1 MKEVKYMARYLV
13 GPNNNSWNFMD
24 AVEKAQNGDTIE
36 FEDGY
41 VFQWPTDK
49 AIVIKKN
56 LHFVGH
62 VVPNP
67 NGNGRLFNNTIE
79 ASFQIAGGAEVSFE
93 NLWFK
98 ITDNYLAFFVRDG
111 SKITCNQIYFETT
124 ISENK
129 KCMIYAEAKSKV
141 MLNDV
146 GMSTPEKH
154 NSTIKID
161 SSELSISNATI
172 LSRIY
177 AIGGSK
183 VSIDNV
189 YLQKYDLNTIYVRDS
204 EATLKNCTVEG
215 GGSNTINVGDSEVTL
230 KNCTVKGGDLE
241 KEYPM
246 IWLKKV
252 IWQSENS
259 VLEMPG
265 YIAVY
270 LLRNVRF
277 GTVSDR
283 ISTLESLESTVLAHD
298 MTITESLRIYRESFA
313 SLKGVTNFLTESQK
327 KIPFGAFTNS
337 VVLADHMIFHKIFR
351 PNLRIKGSSFVKTN
365 ALSYTKGDA
374 RDLVVELEDG
384 SDYSVGKE
392 SAQGGSTAHSGT
404 GEVGVEK
411 RDALEEL
418 NNLVGLE
425 KVKHEIKKIINM
437 VEFNKKRIAS
447 GKAPEKQTLHA
458 AFMGNPGTGKTTVA
472 RLLGEALYEAG
483 VLSGEEFRFI
493 EVTES
498 DLISSSVGGTA
509 EQTQHLLEK
518 ARGGIL
524 FIDEAYSLDKK
535 GSSVNHGIEAINTI
549 LKFMED
555 NRDDIMI
562 IFAGYTK
569 EMEEFF
575 KTNPGL
581 RSRVPNNFIFEDY
594 TGDEIV
600 QLGEMIL
607 NKGDYKLEDR
617 DYYARHVKR
626 AYDGSLDKSNG
637 RWIRNL
643 DEQLTKTLADRVV
656 AQGSDDIDTILN
668 IDIDAVLNQ
677 GKYQEGADKEEDGMA
692 ALNRLIGIP
701 KVKEQVEQFVA
712 MAEFNQKRAEQG
724 GVVADTTLHSL
735 FLGNP
740 GTGKTTVARILGN
753 ILFQKGVIKQKKFI
767 EASRSDLVGGYQGH
781 TALKT
786 REVLESAL
794 GGVLFID
801 EAYALYKDSNDSF
814 GKEALDEIL
823 KFMEDHRRD
832 IVIVFAGYTKE
843 MYEFL
848 QVNSGLQSRIPTTFD
863 FEDYTPDEIV
873 EIGLL
878 GLHKQGYQ
886 VNEALYA
893 DVVKSN
899 YARSNDNSNGR
910 WVRNFNEKLLR
921 QVSTRVARDGSSDY
935 NSILDQDLEVLRE
948 N

>member
-1 MKEVKYMARYLV
+1 MARYLV
-13 GPNNNSWNFMD
+13 GPYNNSWNFMD

-41 VFQWPTDK
+41 AFQWPTDRV
-49 AIVIKKN
+49 IVIKKN

-98 ITDNYLAFFVRDG
+98 ITDNYATFSVLAG
-111 SKITCNQIYFETT
+111 SKISCNQIYFETT

-141 MLNDV
+141 ILNDV

-154 NSTIKID
+154 NSMIKID
-161 SSELSISNATI
+161 SSELSISDATI

-177 AIGGSK
+177 AVGGSK
-183 VSIDNV
+183 ISLDNV
-189 YLQKYDLNTIYVRDS
+189 YLQKYDHN
-204 EATLKNCTVEG
+204 A
-215 GGSNTINVGDSEVTL
+215 INVRNSEVTL
-230 KNCTVKGGDLE
+230 KNCTVKGGNLE
-241 KEYPM
+241 KGYPI
-246 IWLKKV
+246 IWLKNV

-265 YIAVY
+265 FTAVN
-270 LLRNVRF
+270 LTKNVRF

-283 ISTLESLESTVLAHD
+283 ISALSSFESTVLAHD
-298 MTITESLRIYRESFA
+298 MTITEFLGIDKESFA

-337 VVLADHMIFHKIFR
+337 VVLADQMIFHKLFA

-365 ALSYTKGDA
+365 ALSYAQGDA
-374 RDLVVELEDG
+374 RDLKVELEDG
-384 SDYSVGKE
+384 SDYIVGKE
-392 SAQGGSTAHSGT
+392 SAQGGSTANSAT

-425 KVKHEIKKIINM
+425 KVKHEIKKMINM

-447 GKAPEKQTLHA
+447 GKTPEKQTLHA

-483 VLSGEEFRFI
+483 VLSGEEFRFV
-493 EVTES
+493 EATES

-535 GSSVNHGIEAINTI
+535 GSSVNFGIEAVNTI

-607 NKGDYKLEDR
+607 KKGDYKLEDR

-656 AQGSDDIDTILN
+656 AQGSDDIETILN

-767 EASRSDLVGGYQGH
+767 EVSRSNLVGGYQGH

-786 REVLESAL
+786 REVLDSAL

-832 IVIVFAGYTKE
+832 IVIIFAGYTKE

-886 VNEALYA
+886 VNKALYA
-893 DVVKSN
+893 DVVKLS
-899 YARSNDNSNGR
+899 YTRSNDNSNGR

>member
-1 MKEVKYMARYLV
+1 MARYLV
-13 GPNNNSWNFMD
+13 GSNNNSWNFMD

-41 VFQWPTDK
+41 AFQWPTDRV
-49 AIVIKKN
+49 IVIKKN

-62 VVPNP
+62 VVPKP
-67 NGNGRLFNNTIE
+67 NGNGDLFKNTIE
-79 ASFQIAGGAEVSFE
+79 ASFRITGGAEVSFE

-98 ITDNYLAFFVRDG
+98 ITDNYAAFSVRDG

-129 KCMIYAEAKSKV
+129 KYMIYAEAKSKV
-141 MLNDV
+141 MLSDV
-146 GMSTPEKH
+146 GMIVPDKH
-154 NSTIKID
+154 DSAIKVQA
-161 SSELSISNATI
+161 SELSIRNSRI
-172 LSRIY
+172 LS
-177 AIGGSK
+177 AIRGDEGSK
-183 VSIDNV
+183 ISLEYV
-189 YLQKYDLNTIYVRDS
+189 YLQKYDFNTLNVR
-204 EATLKNCTVEG
+204 
-215 GGSNTINVGDSEVTL
+215 DSEVTL
-230 KNCTVKGGDLE
+230 KDCTVEGGNL
-241 KEYPM
+241 EYPM
-246 IWLKKV
+246 IWLKNV

-265 YIAVY
+265 FIAVS
-270 LLRNVRF
+270 LTKNVRF

-283 ISTLESLESTVLAHD
+283 ISILKSFESTVLAHD
-298 MTITESLRIYRESFA
+298 MTITESLGIDKESFA
-313 SLKGVTNFLTESQK
+313 SLKGVTNFLTENQQ

-337 VVLADHMIFHKIFR
+337 VVLADQMIFHKLSA

-365 ALSYTKGDA
+365 ALSYAQGDA
-374 RDLVVELEDG
+374 RDLKVELEDG
-384 SDYSVGKE
+384 SDYIVGKE
-392 SAQGGSTAHSGT
+392 SAQGGSTANSAT
-404 GEVGVEK
+404 GEVGVKK

-425 KVKHEIKKIINM
+425 KVKHEIKKMINM

-483 VLSGEEFRFI
+483 VLSGEEFRFV
-493 EVTES
+493 EATES

-535 GSSVNHGIEAINTI
+535 GSSVNFGIEAVNTI

-607 NKGDYKLEDR
+607 KKGDYKLEDR

-656 AQGSDDIDTILN
+656 AQGTDDIETILN

-677 GKYQEGADKEEDGMA
+677 GKYQEGVDKEENGMA

-893 DVVKSN
+893 DVVKSS
-899 YARSNDNSNGR
+899 YTRSNDNSNGR

-921 QVSTRVARDGSSDY
+921 QVSIRVARDGSSDY
-935 NSILDQDLEVLRE
+935 NSILDQDLEVLSG

>member
-1 MKEVKYMARYLV
+1 
-13 GPNNNSWNFMD
+13 MD

-41 VFQWPTDK
+41 AFQWPTDK
-49 AIVIKKN
+49 SIVIKKN

-67 NGNGRLFNNTIE
+67 NGNGRVFNNTIE
-79 ASFQIAGGAEVSFE
+79 ASFKIVGGAEVSFE
-93 NLWFK
+93 NLWFR
-98 ITDNYLAFFVRDG
+98 ITDNYATFSVLAG
-111 SKITCNQIYFETT
+111 SKISCNQIYFETT

-129 KCMIYAEAKSKV
+129 HCMIYAEAKSKV

-154 NSTIKID
+154 NSIIKID
-161 SSELSISNATI
+161 SSELSISDATI

-177 AIGGSK
+177 AVGGSK
-183 VSIDNV
+183 ISLDKV
-189 YLQKYDLNTIYVRDS
+189 YLQKYDHN
-204 EATLKNCTVEG
+204 A
-215 GGSNTINVGDSEVTL
+215 INVRDSEVTL
-230 KNCTVKGGDLE
+230 KNCRVEGGNLE

-246 IWLKKV
+246 IWLKNV

-265 YIAVY
+265 FTAVN
-270 LLRNVRF
+270 LTKNVRF

-283 ISTLESLESTVLAHD
+283 ISTLRSFESTVLAHD
-298 MTITESLRIYRESFA
+298 MTITEFLGIDKESFA

-337 VVLADHMIFHKIFR
+337 VVLADQMIFHR
-351 PNLRIKGSSFVKTN
+351 VSSPNLRINGSSFVKTN
-365 ALSYTKGDA
+365 ALSYAQGDA
-374 RDLVVELEDG
+374 RDLKVELEDG

-392 SAQGGSTAHSGT
+392 SAQGGSIANSGT
-404 GEVGVEK
+404 GEVGVKK

-425 KVKHEIKKIINM
+425 KVKHEIKKMINM

-447 GKAPEKQTLHA
+447 GKTPEKQTLHA

-483 VLSGEEFRFI
+483 VLSGDEFRFV
-493 EVTES
+493 EATES

-535 GSSVNHGIEAINTI
+535 GSSVNFGIEAINTI

-607 NKGDYKLEDR
+607 SKGDYKLEDR
-617 DYYARHVKR
+617 EYYARHVKR

-656 AQGSDDIDTILN
+656 AQGSDDIETILN

-692 ALNRLIGIP
+692 ALNRMIGIP

>member
-1 MKEVKYMARYLV
+1 MARYLV

-41 VFQWPTDK
+41 AFQWPTDK
-49 AIVIKKN
+49 SIVIKKN

-67 NGNGRLFNNTIE
+67 NGNGRVFNNTIE
-79 ASFQIAGGAEVSFE
+79 ASFKIVGGAEVSFE
-93 NLWFK
+93 NLWFR
-98 ITDNYLAFFVRDG
+98 ITDNYATFSVLAG
-111 SKITCNQIYFETT
+111 SKISCNQIYFETT

-129 KCMIYAEAKSKV
+129 KYMIYAEAKSKV

-154 NSTIKID
+154 NSIIKID
-161 SSELSISNATI
+161 SSELSISDATI

-177 AIGGSK
+177 AVGGSK
-183 VSIDNV
+183 ISLDKV
-189 YLQKYDLNTIYVRDS
+189 YLQKYDHN
-204 EATLKNCTVEG
+204 A
-215 GGSNTINVGDSEVTL
+215 INIRDSEVTL
-230 KNCTVKGGDLE
+230 KNCTVKGGNLE

-246 IWLKKV
+246 IWLKNV

-265 YIAVY
+265 FTAVN
-270 LLRNVRF
+270 LTKNVRF

-283 ISTLESLESTVLAHD
+283 ISTLRSFESTVLAHD
-298 MTITESLRIYRESFA
+298 MTITEFLGIDKESFA

-337 VVLADHMIFHKIFR
+337 VVLADQMIFHR
-351 PNLRIKGSSFVKTN
+351 VSSPNLRINGSSFVKTN
-365 ALSYTKGDA
+365 ALSYAQGDA
-374 RDLVVELEDG
+374 RDLKVELEDG

-392 SAQGGSTAHSGT
+392 SAQGGSIANSGT
-404 GEVGVEK
+404 GEVGVKK

-425 KVKHEIKKIINM
+425 KVKHEIKKMINM

-447 GKAPEKQTLHA
+447 GKTPEKQTLHA

-483 VLSGEEFRFI
+483 VLSGDEFRFV
-493 EVTES
+493 EATES

-535 GSSVNHGIEAINTI
+535 GSSVNFGIEAINTI

-607 NKGDYKLEDR
+607 SKGDYKLEDR
-617 DYYARHVKR
+617 EYYARHVKR

-656 AQGSDDIDTILN
+656 AQGSDDIETILN

-692 ALNRLIGIP
+692 ALNRMIGIP

-899 YARSNDNSNGR
+899 YASSNDNSNGR

>member
-1 MKEVKYMARYLV
+1 
-13 GPNNNSWNFMD
+13 
-24 AVEKAQNGDTIE
+24 
-36 FEDGY
+36 
-41 VFQWPTDK
+41 
-49 AIVIKKN
+49 
-56 LHFVGH
+56 
-62 VVPNP
+62 
-67 NGNGRLFNNTIE
+67 
-79 ASFQIAGGAEVSFE
+79 
-93 NLWFK
+93 
-98 ITDNYLAFFVRDG
+98 
-111 SKITCNQIYFETT
+111 
-124 ISENK
+124 
-129 KCMIYAEAKSKV
+129 MIYAEANSTV
-141 MLNDV
+141 ILNDV
-146 GMSTPEKH
+146 GMTAPEKH
-154 NSTIKID
+154 NSAIKID
-161 SSELSISNATI
+161 SSELSISNATV
-172 LSRIY
+172 LSYIS
-177 AIGGSK
+177 AVCGSK
-183 VSIDNV
+183 VSLDKV
-189 YLQKYDLNTIYVRDS
+189 YLQKYEYNTINVRNS
-204 EATLKNCTVEG
+204 EVNLKNCTVEG
-215 GGSNTINVGDSEVTL
+215 GN
-230 KNCTVKGGDLE
+230 LE
-241 KEYPM
+241 KDYPM
-246 IWLKKV
+246 VWLRNV

-259 VLEMPG
+259 ILKMPG
-265 YIAVY
+265 GIAVS
-270 LLRNVRF
+270 LDKNVRF
-277 GTVSDR
+277 CSENDT
-283 ISTLESLESTVLAHD
+283 ITTLQAYESTVRTSQA
-298 MTITESLRIYRESFA
+298 TITEFLGIDKESFA

-337 VVLADHMIFHKIFR
+337 VVLADQMIFHKLFA

-365 ALSYTKGDA
+365 ALSYAQGDA
-374 RDLVVELEDG
+374 RDLKVELEDG

-392 SAQGGSTAHSGT
+392 SAQGGSTANSDT
-404 GEVGVEK
+404 GEVGVKK
-411 RDALEEL
+411 RDALEKL

-425 KVKHEIKKIINM
+425 KVKHEIKKMINM

-472 RLLGEALYEAG
+472 RLFGEALYEAG
-483 VLSGEEFRFI
+483 VLSGEEFRFV
-493 EVTES
+493 EATES

-509 EQTQHLLEK
+509 ERTQHLLEK

-535 GSSVNHGIEAINTI
+535 GSSVNFGIEAVNTI

-607 NKGDYKLEDR
+607 KKGDYKLEDR

-656 AQGSDDIDTILN
+656 AQGSDDIETILN

-701 KVKEQVEQFVA
+701 KVKEQVEQFVV

-724 GVVADTTLHSL
+724 GIVEDTTLHSL

-786 REVLESAL
+786 RELLESAL

-832 IVIVFAGYTKE
+832 IVIVFAAYTKE

-886 VNEALYA
+886 VNEALYV
-893 DVVKSN
+893 DVVKAN

>member
-1 MKEVKYMARYLV
+1 MARYLV
-13 GPNNNSWNFMD
+13 GPYNNSWNFMD

-41 VFQWPTDK
+41 AFQWPTDRV
-49 AIVIKKN
+49 IVIKKN

-98 ITDNYLAFFVRDG
+98 ITDNYATFSVLAG
-111 SKITCNQIYFETT
+111 SKISCNQIYFETT

-141 MLNDV
+141 ILNDV

-154 NSTIKID
+154 NSMIKID
-161 SSELSISNATI
+161 SSELSISDATI

-177 AIGGSK
+177 AVGGSK
-183 VSIDNV
+183 ISLDNV
-189 YLQKYDLNTIYVRDS
+189 YLQKYDHN
-204 EATLKNCTVEG
+204 A
-215 GGSNTINVGDSEVTL
+215 INVRNSEVTL
-230 KNCTVKGGDLE
+230 KNCTVKGGNLE
-241 KEYPM
+241 KGYPI
-246 IWLKKV
+246 IWLKNV

-265 YIAVY
+265 FTAVN
-270 LLRNVRF
+270 LTKNVRF

-283 ISTLESLESTVLAHD
+283 ISALSSFESTVLAHD
-298 MTITESLRIYRESFA
+298 MTITEFLGIDKESFA

-337 VVLADHMIFHKIFR
+337 VVLADQMIFHKLFA

-365 ALSYTKGDA
+365 ALSYAQGDA
-374 RDLVVELEDG
+374 RDLKIELEDG
-384 SDYSVGKE
+384 SDYIVGKE
-392 SAQGGSTAHSGT
+392 SAQGGSTANSAT

-425 KVKHEIKKIINM
+425 KVKHEIKKMINM

-447 GKAPEKQTLHA
+447 GKTPEKQTLHA

-483 VLSGEEFRFI
+483 VLSGEEFRFV
-493 EVTES
+493 EATES

-535 GSSVNHGIEAINTI
+535 GSSVNFGIEAVNTI

-607 NKGDYKLEDR
+607 KKGDYKLEDR

-656 AQGSDDIDTILN
+656 AQGSDDIETILN

-767 EASRSDLVGGYQGH
+767 EVSRSNLVGGYQGH

-832 IVIVFAGYTKE
+832 IVIIFAGYTKE

-886 VNEALYA
+886 VNKALYA
-893 DVVKSN
+893 DVVKLS
-899 YARSNDNSNGR
+899 YTRSNDNSNGR

>member
-1 MKEVKYMARYLV
+1 
-13 GPNNNSWNFMD
+13 MD

-41 VFQWPTDK
+41 AFQWPTDRV
-49 AIVIKKN
+49 IVIKKN

-98 ITDNYLAFFVRDG
+98 ITDNYATFSVLAG
-111 SKITCNQIYFETT
+111 SKISCNQIYFETT

-141 MLNDV
+141 ILNDV

-154 NSTIKID
+154 NSMIKID
-161 SSELSISNATI
+161 SSELSISDATI

-177 AIGGSK
+177 AVGGSK
-183 VSIDNV
+183 ISLDNV
-189 YLQKYDLNTIYVRDS
+189 YLQKYDHN
-204 EATLKNCTVEG
+204 A
-215 GGSNTINVGDSEVTL
+215 INVRNSEVTL
-230 KNCTVKGGDLE
+230 KNCTVKGGNLE
-241 KEYPM
+241 KGYPI
-246 IWLKKV
+246 IWLKNV

-265 YIAVY
+265 FTAVN
-270 LLRNVRF
+270 LTKNVRF

-283 ISTLESLESTVLAHD
+283 ISALSSFESTVLAHD
-298 MTITESLRIYRESFA
+298 MTITEFLGIDKESFA
-313 SLKGVTNFLTESQK
+313 SLKGVTNFLTERQK
-327 KIPFGAFTNS
+327 KIPFGAFPNS
-337 VVLADHMIFHKIFR
+337 VVLADQMIFHKLFA

-365 ALSYTKGDA
+365 ALSYAQGDA
-374 RDLVVELEDG
+374 RDLKIELEDG
-384 SDYSVGKE
+384 SDYIVGKE
-392 SAQGGSTAHSGT
+392 SAQGGSTANSAT

-425 KVKHEIKKIINM
+425 KVKHEIKKMINM

-447 GKAPEKQTLHA
+447 GKTPEKQTLHA

-483 VLSGEEFRFI
+483 VLSGEEFRFV
-493 EVTES
+493 EATES

-535 GSSVNHGIEAINTI
+535 GSSVNFGIEAVNTI

-607 NKGDYKLEDR
+607 KKGDYKLEDR

-656 AQGSDDIDTILN
+656 AQGSDDIETILN

-767 EASRSDLVGGYQGH
+767 EVSRSNLVGGYQGH

-832 IVIVFAGYTKE
+832 IVIIFAGYTKE

-886 VNEALYA
+886 VNKALYA
-893 DVVKSN
+893 DVVKLS
-899 YARSNDNSNGR
+899 YTRSNDNSNGR

>member
-1 MKEVKYMARYLV
+1 
-13 GPNNNSWNFMD
+13 MD

-41 VFQWPTDK
+41 AFQWPTDK
-49 AIVIKKN
+49 SIVIKKN

-67 NGNGRLFNNTIE
+67 NGNGRVFNNTIE
-79 ASFQIAGGAEVSFE
+79 ASFKIVGGAEVSFE
-93 NLWFK
+93 NLWFR
-98 ITDNYLAFFVRDG
+98 ITDNYATFSVLAG
-111 SKITCNQIYFETT
+111 SKISCNQIYFETT

-154 NSTIKID
+154 NSIIKID
-161 SSELSISNATI
+161 SSELSISDATI

-177 AIGGSK
+177 AVGGSK
-183 VSIDNV
+183 ISLDKV
-189 YLQKYDLNTIYVRDS
+189 YLQKYDHN
-204 EATLKNCTVEG
+204 A
-215 GGSNTINVGDSEVTL
+215 INVRDSEVTL
-230 KNCTVKGGDLE
+230 KNCTVKGGNLE

-246 IWLKKV
+246 IWLKNV

-265 YIAVY
+265 FTAVN
-270 LLRNVRF
+270 LTKNVRF

-283 ISTLESLESTVLAHD
+283 ISTLRSFESTVLAHD
-298 MTITESLRIYRESFA
+298 MTITEFLGIDKESFA

-337 VVLADHMIFHKIFR
+337 VVLADQMIFHR
-351 PNLRIKGSSFVKTN
+351 VSSPNLRINGSSFVKTN
-365 ALSYTKGDA
+365 ALSYAQGDA
-374 RDLVVELEDG
+374 RDLKVELEDG

-392 SAQGGSTAHSGT
+392 SAQGGSIANSGT
-404 GEVGVEK
+404 GEVGVKK

-425 KVKHEIKKIINM
+425 KVKHEIKKMINM

-447 GKAPEKQTLHA
+447 GKTPEKQTLHA

-483 VLSGEEFRFI
+483 VLSGDEFRFV
-493 EVTES
+493 EATES

-535 GSSVNHGIEAINTI
+535 GSSVNFGIEAINTI

-607 NKGDYKLEDR
+607 SKGDYKLEDR
-617 DYYARHVKR
+617 EYYARHVKR

-656 AQGSDDIDTILN
+656 AQGSDDIETILN

-692 ALNRLIGIP
+692 ALNRMIGIP

>member
-1 MKEVKYMARYLV
+1 
-13 GPNNNSWNFMD
+13 MD

-41 VFQWPTDK
+41 AFQWPTDRV
-49 AIVIKKN
+49 IVIKKN

-98 ITDNYLAFFVRDG
+98 ITDNYATFSVLAG
-111 SKITCNQIYFETT
+111 SKISCNQIYFETT

-141 MLNDV
+141 ILNDV

-154 NSTIKID
+154 NSMIKID
-161 SSELSISNATI
+161 SSELSISDATI

-177 AIGGSK
+177 AVGGSK
-183 VSIDNV
+183 ISLDNV
-189 YLQKYDLNTIYVRDS
+189 YLQKYDHN
-204 EATLKNCTVEG
+204 A
-215 GGSNTINVGDSEVTL
+215 INVRNSEVTL
-230 KNCTVKGGDLE
+230 KNCTVKGGNLE
-241 KEYPM
+241 KGYPI
-246 IWLKKV
+246 IWLKNV

-265 YIAVY
+265 FTAVN
-270 LLRNVRF
+270 LTKNVRF

-283 ISTLESLESTVLAHD
+283 ISALSSFESTVLAHD
-298 MTITESLRIYRESFA
+298 MTITEFLGIDKESFA

-337 VVLADHMIFHKIFR
+337 VVLADQMIFHKLFA

-365 ALSYTKGDA
+365 ALSYAQGDA
-374 RDLVVELEDG
+374 RDLKIELEDG
-384 SDYSVGKE
+384 SDYIVGKE
-392 SAQGGSTAHSGT
+392 SAQGGSTANSAT

-425 KVKHEIKKIINM
+425 KVKHEIKKMINM

-447 GKAPEKQTLHA
+447 GKTPEKQTLHA

-483 VLSGEEFRFI
+483 VLSGEEFRFV
-493 EVTES
+493 EATES

-535 GSSVNHGIEAINTI
+535 GSSVNFGIEAVNTI

-607 NKGDYKLEDR
+607 KKGDYKLEDR

-656 AQGSDDIDTILN
+656 AQGSDDIETILN

-767 EASRSDLVGGYQGH
+767 EVSRSNLVGGYQGH

-832 IVIVFAGYTKE
+832 IVIIFAGYTKE

-886 VNEALYA
+886 VNKALYA
-893 DVVKSN
+893 DVVKLS
-899 YARSNDNSNGR
+899 YTRSNDNSNGR

>member
-1 MKEVKYMARYLV
+1 
-13 GPNNNSWNFMD
+13 MD

-41 VFQWPTDK
+41 AFQWPTDK
-49 AIVIKKN
+49 SIVIKKN

-67 NGNGRLFNNTIE
+67 NGNGRVFNNTIE
-79 ASFQIAGGAEVSFE
+79 ASFKIVGGAEVSFE
-93 NLWFK
+93 NLWFR
-98 ITDNYLAFFVRDG
+98 ITDNYATFSVLAG
-111 SKITCNQIYFETT
+111 SKISCNQIYFETT

-129 KCMIYAEAKSKV
+129 KYMIYAEAKSKV

-154 NSTIKID
+154 NSIIKID
-161 SSELSISNATI
+161 SSELSISDATI

-177 AIGGSK
+177 AVGGSK
-183 VSIDNV
+183 ISLDKV
-189 YLQKYDLNTIYVRDS
+189 YLQKYDHN
-204 EATLKNCTVEG
+204 A
-215 GGSNTINVGDSEVTL
+215 INIRDSEVTL
-230 KNCTVKGGDLE
+230 KNCTVKGGNLE

-246 IWLKKV
+246 IWLKNV

-265 YIAVY
+265 FTAVN
-270 LLRNVRF
+270 LTKNVRF

-283 ISTLESLESTVLAHD
+283 ISTLRSFESTVLAHD
-298 MTITESLRIYRESFA
+298 MTITEFLGIDKESFA

-337 VVLADHMIFHKIFR
+337 VVLADQMIFHR
-351 PNLRIKGSSFVKTN
+351 VSSPNLRINGSSFVKTN
-365 ALSYTKGDA
+365 ALSYAQGDA
-374 RDLVVELEDG
+374 RDLKVELEDG

-392 SAQGGSTAHSGT
+392 SAQGGSIANSGT
-404 GEVGVEK
+404 GEVGVKK

-425 KVKHEIKKIINM
+425 KVKHEIKKMINM

-447 GKAPEKQTLHA
+447 GKTPEKQTLHA

-483 VLSGEEFRFI
+483 VLSGDEFRFV
-493 EVTES
+493 EATES

-535 GSSVNHGIEAINTI
+535 GSSVNFGIEAINTI

-607 NKGDYKLEDR
+607 SKGDYKLEDR
-617 DYYARHVKR
+617 EYYARHVKR

-656 AQGSDDIDTILN
+656 AQGSDDIETILN

-692 ALNRLIGIP
+692 ALNRMIGIP

>member
-1 MKEVKYMARYLV
+1 MARYLV

-41 VFQWPTDK
+41 AFQWPTDK
-49 AIVIKKN
+49 SIVIKKN

-67 NGNGRLFNNTIE
+67 NGNGRVFNNTIE
-79 ASFQIAGGAEVSFE
+79 ASFKIVGGAEVSFE
-93 NLWFK
+93 NLWFR
-98 ITDNYLAFFVRDG
+98 ITDNYATFSVLAG
-111 SKITCNQIYFETT
+111 SKISCNQIYFETT

-154 NSTIKID
+154 NSIIKID
-161 SSELSISNATI
+161 SSELSISDATI

-177 AIGGSK
+177 AVGGSK
-183 VSIDNV
+183 ISLDKV
-189 YLQKYDLNTIYVRDS
+189 YLQKYDHN
-204 EATLKNCTVEG
+204 A
-215 GGSNTINVGDSEVTL
+215 INVRDSEVTL
-230 KNCTVKGGDLE
+230 KNCTVKGGNLE

-246 IWLKKV
+246 IWLKNV

-265 YIAVY
+265 FTAVN
-270 LLRNVRF
+270 LTKNVRF

-283 ISTLESLESTVLAHD
+283 ISTLRSFESTVLAHD
-298 MTITESLRIYRESFA
+298 MTITEFLGIDKESFA

-337 VVLADHMIFHKIFR
+337 VVLADQMIFHR
-351 PNLRIKGSSFVKTN
+351 VSSPNLRINGSSFVKTN
-365 ALSYTKGDA
+365 ALSYAQGDA
-374 RDLVVELEDG
+374 RDLKVELEDG

-392 SAQGGSTAHSGT
+392 SAQGGSIANSGT
-404 GEVGVEK
+404 GEVGVKK

-425 KVKHEIKKIINM
+425 KVKHEIKKMINM

-447 GKAPEKQTLHA
+447 GKTPEKQTLHA

-483 VLSGEEFRFI
+483 VLSGDEFRFV
-493 EVTES
+493 EATES

-535 GSSVNHGIEAINTI
+535 GSSVNFGIEAINTI

-607 NKGDYKLEDR
+607 SKGDYKLEDR
-617 DYYARHVKR
+617 EYYARHVKR

-656 AQGSDDIDTILN
+656 AQGSDDIETILN

-692 ALNRLIGIP
+692 ALNRMIGIP

>member
-1 MKEVKYMARYLV
+1 MARYLV
-13 GPNNNSWNFMD
+13 GPYNNSWNFMD

-41 VFQWPTDK
+41 AFQWPTDRV
-49 AIVIKKN
+49 IVIKKN

-98 ITDNYLAFFVRDG
+98 ITDNYATFSVLAG
-111 SKITCNQIYFETT
+111 SKISCNQIYFETT

-141 MLNDV
+141 ILNDV

-154 NSTIKID
+154 NSMIKID
-161 SSELSISNATI
+161 SSELSISDATI

-177 AIGGSK
+177 AVGGSK
-183 VSIDNV
+183 ISLDNV
-189 YLQKYDLNTIYVRDS
+189 YLQKYDHN
-204 EATLKNCTVEG
+204 A
-215 GGSNTINVGDSEVTL
+215 INVRNSEVTL
-230 KNCTVKGGDLE
+230 KNCTVKGGNLE
-241 KEYPM
+241 KGYPI
-246 IWLKKV
+246 IWLKNV

-265 YIAVY
+265 FTAVN
-270 LLRNVRF
+270 LTKNVRF

-283 ISTLESLESTVLAHD
+283 ISALSSFESTVLAHD
-298 MTITESLRIYRESFA
+298 MTITEFLGIDKESFA

-337 VVLADHMIFHKIFR
+337 VVLADQMIFHKLFA

-365 ALSYTKGDA
+365 ALSYAQGDA
-374 RDLVVELEDG
+374 RDLKVELEDG
-384 SDYSVGKE
+384 SDYIVGKE
-392 SAQGGSTAHSGT
+392 SAQGGSTANSAT

-425 KVKHEIKKIINM
+425 KVKHEIKKMINM

-447 GKAPEKQTLHA
+447 GKTPEKQTLHA

-483 VLSGEEFRFI
+483 VLSGEEFRFV
-493 EVTES
+493 EATES

-535 GSSVNHGIEAINTI
+535 GSSVNFGIEAVNTI

-607 NKGDYKLEDR
+607 KKGDYKLEDR

-656 AQGSDDIDTILN
+656 AQGSDDIETILN

-767 EASRSDLVGGYQGH
+767 EVSRSNLVGGYQGH

-832 IVIVFAGYTKE
+832 IVIIFAGYTKE

-886 VNEALYA
+886 VNKALYA
-893 DVVKSN
+893 DVVKLS
-899 YARSNDNSNGR
+899 YTRSNDNSNGR

>member
-1 MKEVKYMARYLV
+1 
-13 GPNNNSWNFMD
+13 MD

-41 VFQWPTDK
+41 AFQWPTDRV
-49 AIVIKKN
+49 IVIKKS

-67 NGNGRLFNNTIE
+67 NSNGRIFNNTIE
-79 ASFQIAGGAEVSFE
+79 ASFKIAGGAEVSFE
-93 NLWFK
+93 SLWFK
-98 ITDNYLAFFVRDG
+98 VTGNYSVFSVLAG
-111 SKITCNQIYFETT
+111 SKISCSQIYFETT

-129 KCMIYAEAKSKV
+129 KFMIFAEANSTV
-141 MLNDV
+141 ILNDV
-146 GMSTPEKH
+146 GMTTPEKH
-154 NSTIKID
+154 NSGIKIV
-161 SSELSISNATI
+161 SSELSISDATI
-172 LSRIY
+172 LSGIR
-177 AIGGSK
+177 AEGGSK
-183 VSIDNV
+183 ISLDKV
-189 YLQKYDLNTIYVRDS
+189 YLQKYD
-204 EATLKNCTVEG
+204 
-215 GGSNTINVGDSEVTL
+215 SNTINVRDSEVTL
-230 KNCTVKGGDLE
+230 KNCTVKGGNQE
-241 KEYPM
+241 KGYPM
-246 IWLKKV
+246 IWLKNV

-265 YIAVY
+265 YTPTAVY
-270 LLRNVRF
+270 LTKNVRF

-283 ISTLESLESTVLAHD
+283 ISTLQSVESTVLAHD
-298 MTITESLRIYRESFA
+298 MTITEFLLIDKESFA
-313 SLKGVTNFLTESQK
+313 SLKGVTSFLTESQK
-327 KIPFGAFTNS
+327 KIPFCAFTNS
-337 VVLADHMIFHKIFR
+337 VVLADQMIFYKLIN

-365 ALSYTKGDA
+365 ALSYVQGDA
-374 RDLVVELEDG
+374 RDLIVELEDG

-392 SAQGGSTAHSGT
+392 SAQGGSTSNSDT
-404 GEVGVEK
+404 GEVGVKK

-425 KVKHEIKKIINM
+425 KVKHEIKKMINM

-447 GKAPEKQTLHA
+447 GKVPEKQTLHA

-483 VLSGEEFRFI
+483 VLSGEEFRFV

-535 GSSVNHGIEAINTI
+535 GSSVNFGIEAINTI

-607 NKGDYKLEDR
+607 KKGDYKLEDR

-626 AYDGSLDKSNG
+626 AYDSSLDKSNG

-656 AQGSDDIDTILN
+656 AQGSDDIETILN

-767 EASRSDLVGGYQGH
+767 EVSRSDLVGGYQGH

-823 KFMEDHRRD
+823 KFMEDHRRA

-893 DVVKSN
+893 DVVKSS
-899 YARSNDNSNGR
+899 YTRSNDNSNGR

-948 N
+948 K

>member
-1 MKEVKYMARYLV
+1 
-13 GPNNNSWNFMD
+13 MD

-41 VFQWPTDK
+41 AFQWPTDRV
-49 AIVIKKN
+49 IVIKKN

-98 ITDNYLAFFVRDG
+98 ITDNYATFSVLAG
-111 SKITCNQIYFETT
+111 SKISCNQIYFETT

-141 MLNDV
+141 ILNDV

-154 NSTIKID
+154 NSMIKID
-161 SSELSISNATI
+161 SSELSISDATI

-177 AIGGSK
+177 AVGGSK
-183 VSIDNV
+183 ISLDNV
-189 YLQKYDLNTIYVRDS
+189 YLQKYDHN
-204 EATLKNCTVEG
+204 A
-215 GGSNTINVGDSEVTL
+215 INVRNSEVTL
-230 KNCTVKGGDLE
+230 KNCTVKGGNLE
-241 KEYPM
+241 KGYPI
-246 IWLKKV
+246 IWLKNV

-265 YIAVY
+265 FTAVN
-270 LLRNVRF
+270 LTKNVRF

-283 ISTLESLESTVLAHD
+283 ISALSSFESTVLAHD
-298 MTITESLRIYRESFA
+298 MTITEFLGIDKESFA

-337 VVLADHMIFHKIFR
+337 VVLADQMIFHKLFA

-365 ALSYTKGDA
+365 ALSYAQGDA
-374 RDLVVELEDG
+374 RDLKVELEDG
-384 SDYSVGKE
+384 SDYIVGKE
-392 SAQGGSTAHSGT
+392 SAQGGSTANSAT

-425 KVKHEIKKIINM
+425 KVKHEIKKMINM

-447 GKAPEKQTLHA
+447 GKTPEKQTLHA

-483 VLSGEEFRFI
+483 VLSGEEFRFV
-493 EVTES
+493 EATES

-535 GSSVNHGIEAINTI
+535 GSSVNFGIEAVNTI

-607 NKGDYKLEDR
+607 KKGDYKLEDR

-656 AQGSDDIDTILN
+656 AQGSDDIETILN

-767 EASRSDLVGGYQGH
+767 EVSRSNLVGGYQGH

-832 IVIVFAGYTKE
+832 IVIIFAGYTKE

-886 VNEALYA
+886 VNKALYA
-893 DVVKSN
+893 DVVKLS
-899 YARSNDNSNGR
+899 YTRSNDNSNGR

>member
-1 MKEVKYMARYLV
+1 
-13 GPNNNSWNFMD
+13 
-24 AVEKAQNGDTIE
+24 
-36 FEDGY
+36 
-41 VFQWPTDK
+41 
-49 AIVIKKN
+49 
-56 LHFVGH
+56 
-62 VVPNP
+62 
-67 NGNGRLFNNTIE
+67 
-79 ASFQIAGGAEVSFE
+79 
-93 NLWFK
+93 
-98 ITDNYLAFFVRDG
+98 
-111 SKITCNQIYFETT
+111 
-124 ISENK
+124 
-129 KCMIYAEAKSKV
+129 
-141 MLNDV
+141 
-146 GMSTPEKH
+146 
-154 NSTIKID
+154 
-161 SSELSISNATI
+161 
-172 LSRIY
+172 
-177 AIGGSK
+177 
-183 VSIDNV
+183 
-189 YLQKYDLNTIYVRDS
+189 
-204 EATLKNCTVEG
+204 
-215 GGSNTINVGDSEVTL
+215 
-230 KNCTVKGGDLE
+230 
-241 KEYPM
+241 
-246 IWLKKV
+246 
-252 IWQSENS
+252 
-259 VLEMPG
+259 
-265 YIAVY
+265 
-270 LLRNVRF
+270 
-277 GTVSDR
+277 
-283 ISTLESLESTVLAHD
+283 
-298 MTITESLRIYRESFA
+298 
-313 SLKGVTNFLTESQK
+313 
-327 KIPFGAFTNS
+327 
-337 VVLADHMIFHKIFR
+337 MIFHKTSH

-365 ALSYTKGDA
+365 ALSYAQGDA
-374 RDLVVELEDG
+374 RDLKVELEDG
-384 SDYSVGKE
+384 SDYIVGKE
-392 SAQGGSTAHSGT
+392 SAHGGSTANSAT

-425 KVKHEIKKIINM
+425 KVKHEIKKMINM

-447 GKAPEKQTLHA
+447 GKVPEKQTLHA

-483 VLSGEEFRFI
+483 VLSGEEFRFV
-493 EVTES
+493 EATES

-535 GSSVNHGIEAINTI
+535 GSSVNFGIEAVNTI

-607 NKGDYKLEDR
+607 KKGDYKLEDR

-656 AQGSDDIDTILN
+656 AQGSDDIEMILN

-701 KVKEQVEQFVA
+701 KVKDQVEQFVA

-832 IVIVFAGYTKE
+832 IVIIFAGYTKE

-886 VNEALYA
+886 VNKALYA
-893 DVVKSN
+893 DVVKLS
-899 YARSNDNSNGR
+899 YTRSNDNSNGR

>member
-1 MKEVKYMARYLV
+1 
-13 GPNNNSWNFMD
+13 
-24 AVEKAQNGDTIE
+24 
-36 FEDGY
+36 
-41 VFQWPTDK
+41 
-49 AIVIKKN
+49 
-56 LHFVGH
+56 
-62 VVPNP
+62 
-67 NGNGRLFNNTIE
+67 
-79 ASFQIAGGAEVSFE
+79 
-93 NLWFK
+93 
-98 ITDNYLAFFVRDG
+98 
-111 SKITCNQIYFETT
+111 
-124 ISENK
+124 
-129 KCMIYAEAKSKV
+129 
-141 MLNDV
+141 
-146 GMSTPEKH
+146 
-154 NSTIKID
+154 
-161 SSELSISNATI
+161 
-172 LSRIY
+172 
-177 AIGGSK
+177 
-183 VSIDNV
+183 
-189 YLQKYDLNTIYVRDS
+189 
-204 EATLKNCTVEG
+204 
-215 GGSNTINVGDSEVTL
+215 
-230 KNCTVKGGDLE
+230 
-241 KEYPM
+241 
-246 IWLKKV
+246 
-252 IWQSENS
+252 
-259 VLEMPG
+259 
-265 YIAVY
+265 
-270 LLRNVRF
+270 
-277 GTVSDR
+277 
-283 ISTLESLESTVLAHD
+283 
-298 MTITESLRIYRESFA
+298 
-313 SLKGVTNFLTESQK
+313 
-327 KIPFGAFTNS
+327 
-337 VVLADHMIFHKIFR
+337 MIFHKTSH

-365 ALSYTKGDA
+365 ALSYAQGDA
-374 RDLVVELEDG
+374 RDLKVELEDG
-384 SDYSVGKE
+384 SDYIVGKE
-392 SAQGGSTAHSGT
+392 SAHGGSTANSAT

-425 KVKHEIKKIINM
+425 KVKHEIKKMINM

-447 GKAPEKQTLHA
+447 GKVPEKQTLHA

-483 VLSGEEFRFI
+483 VLSGEEFRFV
-493 EVTES
+493 EATES

-535 GSSVNHGIEAINTI
+535 GSSVNFGIEAVNTI

-607 NKGDYKLEDR
+607 KKGDYKLEDR

-656 AQGSDDIDTILN
+656 AQGSDDIETILN

-832 IVIVFAGYTKE
+832 IVIIFAGYTKE

-886 VNEALYA
+886 VNKALYA
-893 DVVKSN
+893 DVVKLS
-899 YARSNDNSNGR
+899 YTRSNDNSNGR

>member
-1 MKEVKYMARYLV
+1 MARYLV
-13 GPNNNSWNFMD
+13 GPYNNSWNFMD

-41 VFQWPTDK
+41 AFQWPTDRV
-49 AIVIKKN
+49 IVIKKS

-67 NGNGRLFNNTIE
+67 NSNGRIFNNTIE
-79 ASFQIAGGAEVSFE
+79 ASFKIVGGAKVSFE

-98 ITDNYLAFFVRDG
+98 ITGNYAAFSVLAG
-111 SKITCNQIYFETT
+111 SKISCSQIYFETT

-129 KCMIYAEAKSKV
+129 KFMIYAEANSTV
-141 MLNDV
+141 ILNDV
-146 GMSTPEKH
+146 GMTAPEKH
-154 NSTIKID
+154 DSAIKID
-161 SSELSISNATI
+161 SSELSISNATV
-172 LSRIY
+172 LSRIS
-177 AIGGSK
+177 AVCGSK
-183 VSIDNV
+183 VSLDKV
-189 YLQKYDLNTIYVRDS
+189 YLQKYEYNTINVRNS
-204 EATLKNCTVEG
+204 EVNLKNCTVEG
-215 GGSNTINVGDSEVTL
+215 GN
-230 KNCTVKGGDLE
+230 LE
-241 KEYPM
+241 KDYPM
-246 IWLKKV
+246 VWLRNV
-252 IWQSENS
+252 IWQSKNS
-259 VLEMPG
+259 ILKMPG
-265 YIAVY
+265 GTAVY
-270 LLRNVRF
+270 LDKNVRF
-277 GTVSDR
+277 CSENDT
-283 ISTLESLESTVLAHD
+283 ITTLQAYESTVRTNQA
-298 MTITESLRIYRESFA
+298 TITEFLGIYKESFA

-337 VVLADHMIFHKIFR
+337 VVLADQMIFHKLFA

-365 ALSYTKGDA
+365 ALSYAQGDA
-374 RDLVVELEDG
+374 RDLKVELEDS

-392 SAQGGSTAHSGT
+392 SAQGGSTANSGT
-404 GEVGVEK
+404 GEVGVK
-411 RDALEEL
+411 KHDALEEL

-425 KVKHEIKKIINM
+425 KVKHEIKKMINM

-447 GKAPEKQTLHA
+447 GKVPEKQTLHA

-483 VLSGEEFRFI
+483 VLSGEEFRFV
-493 EVTES
+493 EATES

-535 GSSVNHGIEAINTI
+535 GSSVNFGIEAVNTI

-607 NKGDYKLEDR
+607 KKGDYKLEDR

-656 AQGSDDIDTILN
+656 AQGSDDIETILN

-701 KVKEQVEQFVA
+701 KVKDQVEQFVA

-832 IVIVFAGYTKE
+832 IVIIFAGYTKE

-886 VNEALYA
+886 VNKALYA
-893 DVVKSN
+893 DVVKLS
-899 YARSNDNSNGR
+899 YTRSNDNSNGR

>member
-1 MKEVKYMARYLV
+1 MARYLV

-41 VFQWPTDK
+41 AFQWPTDK
-49 AIVIKKN
+49 SIVIKKN

-67 NGNGRLFNNTIE
+67 NGNGRVFNNTIE
-79 ASFQIAGGAEVSFE
+79 ASFKIVGGAEVSFE
-93 NLWFK
+93 NLWFR
-98 ITDNYLAFFVRDG
+98 ITDNYATFSVLAG
-111 SKITCNQIYFETT
+111 SKISCNQIYFETT

-129 KCMIYAEAKSKV
+129 KYMIYAEAKSKV

-154 NSTIKID
+154 NSIIKID
-161 SSELSISNATI
+161 SSELSISDATI

-177 AIGGSK
+177 AVGGSK
-183 VSIDNV
+183 ISLDKV
-189 YLQKYDLNTIYVRDS
+189 YLQKYDHN
-204 EATLKNCTVEG
+204 A
-215 GGSNTINVGDSEVTL
+215 INIRDSEVTL
-230 KNCTVKGGDLE
+230 KNCTVKGGNLE

-246 IWLKKV
+246 IWLKNV

-265 YIAVY
+265 FTAVN
-270 LLRNVRF
+270 LTKNVRF

-283 ISTLESLESTVLAHD
+283 ISTLRSFESTVLAHD
-298 MTITESLRIYRESFA
+298 MTITEFLGIDKESFA

-337 VVLADHMIFHKIFR
+337 VVLADQMIFHR
-351 PNLRIKGSSFVKTN
+351 VSSPNLRINGSSFVKTN
-365 ALSYTKGDA
+365 ALSYAQGDA
-374 RDLVVELEDG
+374 RDLKVELEDG

-392 SAQGGSTAHSGT
+392 SAQGGSIANSGT
-404 GEVGVEK
+404 GEVGVKK

-425 KVKHEIKKIINM
+425 KVKHEIKKMINM

-447 GKAPEKQTLHA
+447 GKTPEKQTLHA

-483 VLSGEEFRFI
+483 VLSGDEFRFV
-493 EVTES
+493 EATES

-535 GSSVNHGIEAINTI
+535 GSSVNFGIEAINTI

-607 NKGDYKLEDR
+607 SKGDYKLEDR
-617 DYYARHVKR
+617 EYYARHVKR

-656 AQGSDDIDTILN
+656 AQGSDDIETILN

-692 ALNRLIGIP
+692 ALNRMIGIP

>member
-1 MKEVKYMARYLV
+1 MARYLV
-13 GPNNNSWNFMD
+13 GPYNNSWNFMD

-41 VFQWPTDK
+41 AFQWPTDRV
-49 AIVIKKN
+49 IVIKKN

-98 ITDNYLAFFVRDG
+98 ITDNYATFSVLAG
-111 SKITCNQIYFETT
+111 SKISCNQIYFETT

-141 MLNDV
+141 ILNDV

-154 NSTIKID
+154 NSMIKID
-161 SSELSISNATI
+161 SSELSISDATI

-177 AIGGSK
+177 AVGGSK
-183 VSIDNV
+183 ISLDNV
-189 YLQKYDLNTIYVRDS
+189 YLQKYDHN
-204 EATLKNCTVEG
+204 A
-215 GGSNTINVGDSEVTL
+215 INVRNSEVTL
-230 KNCTVKGGDLE
+230 KNCTVKGGNLE
-241 KEYPM
+241 KGYPI
-246 IWLKKV
+246 IWLKNV

-265 YIAVY
+265 FTAVN
-270 LLRNVRF
+270 LTKNVRF

-283 ISTLESLESTVLAHD
+283 ISALSSFESTVLAHD
-298 MTITESLRIYRESFA
+298 MTITEFLGIDKESFA

-337 VVLADHMIFHKIFR
+337 VVLADQMIFHKLFA

-365 ALSYTKGDA
+365 ALSYAQGDA
-374 RDLVVELEDG
+374 RDLKVELEDG
-384 SDYSVGKE
+384 SDYIVGKE
-392 SAQGGSTAHSGT
+392 SAQGGSTANSAT

-425 KVKHEIKKIINM
+425 KVKHEIKKMINM

-447 GKAPEKQTLHA
+447 GKTPEKQTLHA

-472 RLLGEALYEAG
+472 RLFGEALYEAG
-483 VLSGEEFRFI
+483 VLSGEEFRFV
-493 EVTES
+493 EATES

-535 GSSVNHGIEAINTI
+535 GSSVNFGIEAVNTI

-607 NKGDYKLEDR
+607 KKGDYKLEDR

-656 AQGSDDIDTILN
+656 AQGSDDIETILN

-767 EASRSDLVGGYQGH
+767 EVSRSNLVGGYQGH

-832 IVIVFAGYTKE
+832 IVIIFAGYTKE

-886 VNEALYA
+886 VNKALYA
-893 DVVKSN
+893 DVVKLS
-899 YARSNDNSNGR
+899 YTRSNDNSNGR
-910 WVRNFNEKLLR
+910 WIRNFNEKLLR

>member
-1 MKEVKYMARYLV
+1 MKEVKNVARYLV
-13 GPNNNSWNFMD
+13 GPYNNSWNFMD
-24 AVEKAQNGDTIE
+24 AIEKAQNGDTIE

-41 VFQWPTDK
+41 VFQWPTDRV
-49 AIVIKKN
+49 IVIKKN

-67 NGNGRLFNNTIE
+67 NGDGRMFNNTIE
-79 ASFQIAGGAEVSFE
+79 ASFQISGGAEVSFE

-98 ITDNYLAFFVRDG
+98 ITDNYSAFSVWDG
-111 SKITCNQIYFETT
+111 SKISCNQIYFETT

-129 KCMIYAEAKSKV
+129 KCMIYAEAKSTV

-146 GMSTPEKH
+146 EMSTPEKH
-154 NSTIKID
+154 NSIIKID
-161 SSELSISNATI
+161 SSELSISDATI

-177 AIGGSK
+177 AAGGSK
-183 VSIDNV
+183 VSLDNV
-189 YLQKYDLNTIYVRDS
+189 YLQKYDYNTINVRDS
-204 EATLKNCTVEG
+204 EVNLKNCTVEG
-215 GGSNTINVGDSEVTL
+215 GN
-230 KNCTVKGGDLE
+230 LE
-241 KEYPM
+241 KDYPM
-246 IWLKKV
+246 VWLRNV

-265 YIAVY
+265 YTAVH
-270 LLRNVRF
+270 LRKNVRF
-277 GTVSDR
+277 GSVSDK
-283 ISTLESLESTVLAHD
+283 ISALQSFESTVLAHD
-298 MTITESLRIYRESFA
+298 MTITEYLGINEESFA

-337 VVLADHMIFHKIFR
+337 VVLADQMIFHKLFV
-351 PNLRIKGSSFVKTN
+351 PNLRINGSSLVKTN
-365 ALSYTKGDA
+365 ELSYTQGDA
-374 RDLVVELEDG
+374 RDLNVELEDG
-384 SDYSVGKE
+384 SDYIVGKE
-392 SAQGGSTAHSGT
+392 SAHGGSTSNFAT
-404 GEVGVEK
+404 GEVEAEK
-411 RDALEEL
+411 RDAIEEL

-483 VLSGEEFRFI
+483 VLSGEEFRFV

-607 NKGDYKLEDR
+607 NKGDYKLEDS

-626 AYDGSLDKSNG
+626 AYDSSLDKSNG

-656 AQGSDDIDTILN
+656 GQGSDDIDTILN

-724 GVVADTTLHSL
+724 GIVEDTTLHSL

-767 EASRSDLVGGYQGH
+767 EVSRSNLVGGYQGQ

-801 EAYALYKDSNDSF
+801 EAYALYKASNDSF

-832 IVIVFAGYTKE
+832 IVIIFAGYTKE

-886 VNEALYA
+886 VNEALYT

>member
-1 MKEVKYMARYLV
+1 
-13 GPNNNSWNFMD
+13 MD

-41 VFQWPTDK
+41 AFQWPTDRV
-49 AIVIKKN
+49 IVIKKS

-67 NGNGRLFNNTIE
+67 NSNGRLFNNTIE
-79 ASFQIAGGAEVSFE
+79 ASFKIEGGAEVSFE

-98 ITDNYLAFFVRDG
+98 ITGNYSAFSVLAG
-111 SKITCNQIYFETT
+111 SKISCNQIYFETT

-154 NSTIKID
+154 NSMIKID
-161 SSELSISNATI
+161 SSELSISDATI

-177 AIGGSK
+177 AIDGSK
-183 VSIDNV
+183 VSLDKV
-189 YLQKYDLNTIYVRDS
+189 YLQKYDHN
-204 EATLKNCTVEG
+204 A
-215 GGSNTINVGDSEVTL
+215 INVRDSEVTL
-230 KNCTVKGGDLE
+230 KNCTVEGGNLE

-246 IWLKKV
+246 IGLKNV

-265 YIAVY
+265 FTAVY
-270 LLRNVRF
+270 LTKNVRF

-283 ISTLESLESTVLAHD
+283 ISTLKSFESTVLAHD
-298 MTITESLRIYRESFA
+298 MTITEYLGIEKESFA

-337 VVLADHMIFHKIFR
+337 VVLADQMIFHR
-351 PNLRIKGSSFVKTN
+351 VSSPNLRINGSSFVKTN
-365 ALSYTKGDA
+365 ELSYTQGDA
-374 RDLVVELEDG
+374 RDLKVELEDS

-392 SAQGGSTAHSGT
+392 SAQGGSTANSET
-404 GEVGVEK
+404 GEVGVKK
-411 RDALEEL
+411 RAALEEL

-425 KVKHEIKKIINM
+425 KVKHEIKKMINM

-447 GKAPEKQTLHA
+447 GKTPEKQTLHA

-483 VLSGEEFRFI
+483 VLSGDEFRFV
-493 EVTES
+493 EATES

-535 GSSVNHGIEAINTI
+535 GSSVNFGIEAINTI

-607 NKGDYKLEDR
+607 SKGDYKLEDR
-617 DYYARHVKR
+617 EYYARHVKR

-656 AQGSDDIDTILN
+656 AQGSDDIETILN

>member
-1 MKEVKYMARYLV
+1 MARYLV
-13 GPNNNSWNFMD
+13 GPYNNSWNFMD

-41 VFQWPTDK
+41 AFQWPTDRV
-49 AIVIKKN
+49 IVIKKS

-67 NGNGRLFNNTIE
+67 NSNGRLFNNTIE
-79 ASFQIAGGAEVSFE
+79 ASFKIEGGAEVSFE

-98 ITDNYLAFFVRDG
+98 ITGNYSAFSVLAG
-111 SKITCNQIYFETT
+111 SKISCNQIYFETT

-154 NSTIKID
+154 NSMIKID
-161 SSELSISNATI
+161 SSELSISDATI

-177 AIGGSK
+177 AIDGSK
-183 VSIDNV
+183 VSLDKV
-189 YLQKYDLNTIYVRDS
+189 YLQKYDHN
-204 EATLKNCTVEG
+204 A
-215 GGSNTINVGDSEVTL
+215 INVRDSEVTL
-230 KNCTVKGGDLE
+230 KNCTVEGGNLE

-246 IWLKKV
+246 IGLKNV

-265 YIAVY
+265 FTAVY
-270 LLRNVRF
+270 LTKNVRF

-283 ISTLESLESTVLAHD
+283 ISTLKSFESTVLAHD
-298 MTITESLRIYRESFA
+298 MTITEYLGIEKESFA

-337 VVLADHMIFHKIFR
+337 VVLADQMIFHR
-351 PNLRIKGSSFVKTN
+351 VSSPNLRINGSSFVKTN
-365 ALSYTKGDA
+365 ELSYTQGDA
-374 RDLVVELEDG
+374 RDLKVELEDS

-392 SAQGGSTAHSGT
+392 SAQGGSTANSET
-404 GEVGVEK
+404 GEVGVKK
-411 RDALEEL
+411 RAALEEL

-425 KVKHEIKKIINM
+425 KVKHEIKKMINM

-447 GKAPEKQTLHA
+447 GKTPEKQTLHA

-483 VLSGEEFRFI
+483 VLSGDEFRFV
-493 EVTES
+493 EATES

-535 GSSVNHGIEAINTI
+535 GSSVNFGIEAINTI

-607 NKGDYKLEDR
+607 SKGDYKLEDR
-617 DYYARHVKR
+617 EYYARHVKR

-656 AQGSDDIDTILN
+656 AQGSDDIETILN

>member
-1 MKEVKYMARYLV
+1 MKEVKNVARYLV
-13 GPNNNSWNFMD
+13 GPYNNSWNFID

-41 VFQWPTDK
+41 AFQWPTDRV
-49 AIVIKKN
+49 IVIKKN

-67 NGNGRLFNNTIE
+67 NSNGRLFNNTIE

-98 ITDNYLAFFVRDG
+98 MTGNYSAFSVLAG

-124 ISENK
+124 IQENK
-129 KCMIYAEAKSKV
+129 KYMIYAEANSTV
-141 MLNDV
+141 ILNDV
-146 GMSTPEKH
+146 GMTAPEKH
-154 NSTIKID
+154 NSSIKIV
-161 SSELSISNATI
+161 SSELSISDATI

-177 AIGGSK
+177 AAGGSK
-183 VSIDNV
+183 ISLDKV
-189 YLQKYDLNTIYVRDS
+189 YLQKYDFNTIHV
-204 EATLKNCTVEG
+204 
-215 GGSNTINVGDSEVTL
+215 IDSEVTI
-230 KNCTVKGGDLE
+230 KNCTVKGGNLE

-246 IWLKKV
+246 IWLKNV

-265 YIAVY
+265 YTAVC
-270 LLRNVRF
+270 LTKNVRF
-277 GTVSDR
+277 GTVSDK
-283 ISTLESLESTVLAHD
+283 ISTLRSFESTVLAHD
-298 MTITESLRIYRESFA
+298 MTITEFLGIDKESFA

-337 VVLADHMIFHKIFR
+337 VVLADQMIFHKLFA

-365 ALSYTKGDA
+365 ALSYAQGDA
-374 RDLVVELEDG
+374 RDLKVELEDG
-384 SDYSVGKE
+384 SDYIVGKE
-392 SAQGGSTAHSGT
+392 SAQGGSTANSAT

-425 KVKHEIKKIINM
+425 KVKHEIKKMINM

-447 GKAPEKQTLHA
+447 GKVPEKQTLHA

-483 VLSGEEFRFI
+483 VLSGEEFRFV
-493 EVTES
+493 EATES

-535 GSSVNHGIEAINTI
+535 GSSVNFGIEAVNTI

-607 NKGDYKLEDR
+607 KKGDYKLEDR

-656 AQGSDDIDTILN
+656 AQGSDDIETILN

-873 EIGLL
+873 KIGLL
-878 GLHKQGYQ
+878 GLNKQGYQ
-886 VNEALYA
+886 VNKALYA
-893 DVVKSN
+893 DVVKSS
-899 YARSNDNSNGR
+899 YTRSNDNSNGR

>member
-1 MKEVKYMARYLV
+1 MARYLV
-13 GPNNNSWNFMD
+13 GPYNNSWNFMD
-24 AVEKAQNGDTIE
+24 AYEKAQDGDIIE
-36 FEDGY
+36 FEEGY
-41 VFQWPTDK
+41 TFKWPTDRV
-49 AIVIKKN
+49 ILIKKS

-62 VVPNP
+62 VEPKP
-67 NGNGRLFNNTIE
+67 DGGRMFNNIIE
-79 ASFQIAGGAEVSFE
+79 ASFKVAAKAKVTFE
-93 NLWFK
+93 NLWFNV
-98 ITDNYLAFFVRDG
+98 TGHYSAFMALAG
-111 SKITCNQIYFETT
+111 SEISCKRVYFEST
-124 ISENK
+124 IQENNNFI
-129 KCMIYAEAKSKV
+129 IYAEAKSKIS
-141 MLNDV
+141 LDDV
-146 GMSTPEKH
+146 GMNVPEKH
-154 NSTIKID
+154 NCGIKIVA
-161 SSELSISNATI
+161 SELSIVDSTI
-172 LSRIY
+172 LSKIMLLQ
-177 AIGGSK
+177 GSK
-183 VSIDNV
+183 LSLENV
-189 YLQKYDLNTIYVRDS
+189 YLQKYDF
-204 EATLKNCTVEG
+204 
-215 GGSNTINVGDSEVTL
+215 NTINAVDSEITL
-230 KNCTVKGGDLE
+230 KDSTIEGGDLE
-241 KEYPM
+241 KDYPM
-246 IWLKKV
+246 IWLKNV
-252 IWQSENS
+252 VWRSENCR
-259 VLEMPG
+259 LEMPKG
-265 YIAVY
+265 TAVN
-270 LLRNVRF
+270 LTNNVQFRSE
-277 GTVSDR
+277 SDE
-283 ISTLESLESTVLAHD
+283 ITTINSSGSMVLANQT
-298 MTITESLRIYRESFA
+298 TILEFLGAYNESFVA
-313 SLKGVTNFLTESQK
+313 LTGETNFLSENDES
-327 KIPFGAFTNS
+327 IPFGAFSNS
-337 VVLADHMIFHKIFR
+337 VVMADRMVFHKISQ
-351 PNLRIKGSSFVKTN
+351 PNLRIKGSSYVKTG
-365 ALSYTKGDA
+365 AISYMQGDA
-374 RDLVVELEDG
+374 RDLNTEIDDDC
-384 SDYSVGKE
+384 DYIVGKE
-392 SAQGGSTAHSGT
+392 VAKGAIQTNPAVAGSVQG
-404 GEVGVEK
+404 EK
-411 RDALEEL
+411 RDAIKEL
-418 NNLVGLE
+418 NSLIGLE
-425 KVKHEIKKIINM
+425 KVKHEIKKMINM

-483 VLSGEEFRFI
+483 VLSGEELRFV

-509 EQTQHLLEK
+509 EQTQRLLEK

-535 GSSVNHGIEAINTI
+535 DSGVDFGIEAINTI

-569 EMEEFF
+569 EMEEFL

-581 RSRVPNNFIFEDY
+581 RSRVPNNFIFEDF

-607 NKGDYKLEDR
+607 SKGDYKLEDR
-617 DYYARHVKR
+617 DYYSRHVKR

-656 AQGSDDIDTILN
+656 AQGSDDIETILN
-668 IDIDAVLNQ
+668 EDIDAVLNQ
-677 GKYQEGADKEEDGMA
+677 GKYQAGADKEEDGIV

-724 GVVADTTLHSL
+724 GIVADTTLHSL

-767 EASRSDLVGGYQGH
+767 EVSRSDLVGGYQGQ

-801 EAYALYKDSNDSF
+801 EAYTLYTGSNDSF
-814 GKEALDEIL
+814 GKEALDEVL

-848 QVNSGLQSRIPTTFD
+848 QVNSGLKSRIPTTFD
-863 FEDYTPDEIV
+863 FEDYTPEEIV
-873 EIGLL
+873 QIGLL

-886 VNEALYA
+886 VNEVLYGEI
-893 DVVKSN
+893 VKEN
-899 YARSNDNSNGR
+899 YLRANDHSNGR
-910 WVRNFNEKLLR
+910 WVRNLNEKLLR
-921 QVSTRVARDGSSDY
+921 QVSTRVAREGSKDY

>member
-1 MKEVKYMARYLV
+1 MARYLV
-13 GPNNNSWNFMD
+13 GPYNNSWNFMD

-41 VFQWPTDK
+41 AFQWPTDRV
-49 AIVIKKN
+49 IVIKKS

-67 NGNGRLFNNTIE
+67 NSNGRLFNNTIE
-79 ASFQIAGGAEVSFE
+79 ASFKIEGGAEVSFE

-98 ITDNYLAFFVRDG
+98 ITGNYSAFSVLAG
-111 SKITCNQIYFETT
+111 SKISCNQIYFETT

-154 NSTIKID
+154 NSMIKID
-161 SSELSISNATI
+161 SSELSISDATI

-177 AIGGSK
+177 AIDGSK
-183 VSIDNV
+183 VSLDKV
-189 YLQKYDLNTIYVRDS
+189 YLQKYDHN
-204 EATLKNCTVEG
+204 A
-215 GGSNTINVGDSEVTL
+215 INVRDSEVTL
-230 KNCTVKGGDLE
+230 KNCTVEGGNLE

-246 IWLKKV
+246 IGLKNV

-265 YIAVY
+265 FTAVY
-270 LLRNVRF
+270 LTKNVRF

-283 ISTLESLESTVLAHD
+283 ISTLKSFESTVLAHD
-298 MTITESLRIYRESFA
+298 MTITEYLGIEKESFA

-337 VVLADHMIFHKIFR
+337 VVLADQMIFHR
-351 PNLRIKGSSFVKTN
+351 VSSPNLRINGSSFVKTN
-365 ALSYTKGDA
+365 ELSYTQGDA
-374 RDLVVELEDG
+374 RDLKVELEDS

-392 SAQGGSTAHSGT
+392 SAQGGSTANSET
-404 GEVGVEK
+404 GEVGVKK
-411 RDALEEL
+411 RAALEEL

-425 KVKHEIKKIINM
+425 KVKHEIKKMINM

-447 GKAPEKQTLHA
+447 GKTPEKQTLHA

-483 VLSGEEFRFI
+483 VLSGDEFRFV
-493 EVTES
+493 EATES

-535 GSSVNHGIEAINTI
+535 GSSVNFGIEAINTI

-607 NKGDYKLEDR
+607 SKGDYKLEDR
-617 DYYARHVKR
+617 EYYARHVKR

-656 AQGSDDIDTILN
+656 AQGSDDIETILN

-910 WVRNFNEKLLR
+910 WVRNFSEKLLR

>member
-1 MKEVKYMARYLV
+1 MARYLV
-13 GPNNNSWNFMD
+13 GPYNNSWNFMD

-41 VFQWPTDK
+41 AFQWPTDK
-49 AIVIKKN
+49 FIVIKKN

-79 ASFQIAGGAEVSFE
+79 ASFRIAGGAEVSFE
-93 NLWFK
+93 NLWFNM
-98 ITDNYLAFFVRDG
+98 TGNYSAFSVLAG
-111 SKITCNQIYFETT
+111 SKISCNQIYFETT

-129 KCMIYAEAKSKV
+129 KCMIYAEANSTV
-141 MLNDV
+141 ILNDV

-154 NSTIKID
+154 NSVIKLV
-161 SSELSISNATI
+161 SSELSISDATI

-183 VSIDNV
+183 VSLDNV
-189 YLQKYDLNTIYVRDS
+189 YLQKYDYNTINVRDS
-204 EATLKNCTVEG
+204 EVNLKNCTVEG
-215 GGSNTINVGDSEVTL
+215 GN
-230 KNCTVKGGDLE
+230 LE
-241 KEYPM
+241 KGYPM
-246 IWLKKV
+246 VWLRNV

-259 VLEMPG
+259 ILKMPG
-265 YIAVY
+265 GTAVY
-270 LLRNVRF
+270 LVKNVRF
-277 GTVSDR
+277 CSENDT
-283 ISTLESLESTVLAHD
+283 ITTLQAYESTVRTNQA
-298 MTITESLRIYRESFA
+298 TITEFLGIYKESFA
-313 SLKGVTNFLTESQK
+313 SLNGETNFLTESQK
-327 KIPFGAFTNS
+327 NIPFGAFTNS

-365 ALSYTKGDA
+365 ALSYTQGDA

-392 SAQGGSTAHSGT
+392 SAQGGSAAHSAT

-411 RDALEEL
+411 RDAIEEL

-425 KVKHEIKKIINM
+425 KVKHEIKKMINM

-483 VLSGEEFRFI
+483 VLSGEEFRFV
-493 EVTES
+493 EATES

-535 GSSVNHGIEAINTI
+535 GRSVNFGIEAINTI

-607 NKGDYKLEDR
+607 KNGDYKLEDR

-656 AQGSDDIDTILN
+656 AQGSDDIEMILN

-753 ILFQKGVIKQKKFI
+753 ILFQKSVIKQKKFI
-767 EASRSDLVGGYQGH
+767 EASRSDLVGGYQGQ

-873 EIGLL
+873 KIGLL

>member
-1 MKEVKYMARYLV
+1 
-13 GPNNNSWNFMD
+13 
-24 AVEKAQNGDTIE
+24 
-36 FEDGY
+36 
-41 VFQWPTDK
+41 
-49 AIVIKKN
+49 
-56 LHFVGH
+56 
-62 VVPNP
+62 
-67 NGNGRLFNNTIE
+67 
-79 ASFQIAGGAEVSFE
+79 
-93 NLWFK
+93 
-98 ITDNYLAFFVRDG
+98 
-111 SKITCNQIYFETT
+111 
-124 ISENK
+124 
-129 KCMIYAEAKSKV
+129 
-141 MLNDV
+141 
-146 GMSTPEKH
+146 
-154 NSTIKID
+154 
-161 SSELSISNATI
+161 
-172 LSRIY
+172 
-177 AIGGSK
+177 
-183 VSIDNV
+183 
-189 YLQKYDLNTIYVRDS
+189 
-204 EATLKNCTVEG
+204 
-215 GGSNTINVGDSEVTL
+215 
-230 KNCTVKGGDLE
+230 
-241 KEYPM
+241 
-246 IWLKKV
+246 
-252 IWQSENS
+252 
-259 VLEMPG
+259 
-265 YIAVY
+265 
-270 LLRNVRF
+270 
-277 GTVSDR
+277 
-283 ISTLESLESTVLAHD
+283 
-298 MTITESLRIYRESFA
+298 MTITEFLGIDKESFA

-337 VVLADHMIFHKIFR
+337 VVLADQMIFHR
-351 PNLRIKGSSFVKTN
+351 VSSPNLRINGSSFVKTN
-365 ALSYTKGDA
+365 ALSYAQGDA
-374 RDLVVELEDG
+374 RDLKVELEDG

-392 SAQGGSTAHSGT
+392 SAQGGSIANSGT
-404 GEVGVEK
+404 GEVGVKK

-425 KVKHEIKKIINM
+425 KVKHEIKKMINM

-447 GKAPEKQTLHA
+447 GKTPEKQTLHA

-483 VLSGEEFRFI
+483 VLSGDEFRFV
-493 EVTES
+493 EATES

-535 GSSVNHGIEAINTI
+535 GSSVNFGIEAINTI

-607 NKGDYKLEDR
+607 SKGDYKLEDR
-617 DYYARHVKR
+617 EYYARHVKR

-656 AQGSDDIDTILN
+656 AQGSDDIETILN

-692 ALNRLIGIP
+692 ALNRMIGIP

>member
-1 MKEVKYMARYLV
+1 MRRFYLI
-13 GPNNNSWNFMD
+13 S
-24 AVEKAQNGDTIE
+24 
-36 FEDGY
+36 
-41 VFQWPTDK
+41 
-49 AIVIKKN
+49 
-56 LHFVGH
+56 LRC
-62 VVPNP
+62 VV
-67 NGNGRLFNNTIE
+67 R
-79 ASFQIAGGAEVSFE
+79 
-93 NLWFK
+93 
-98 ITDNYLAFFVRDG
+98 R
-111 SKITCNQIYFETT
+111 
-124 ISENK
+124 
-129 KCMIYAEAKSKV
+129 
-141 MLNDV
+141 
-146 GMSTPEKH
+146 
-154 NSTIKID
+154 
-161 SSELSISNATI
+161 
-172 LSRIY
+172 
-177 AIGGSK
+177 
-183 VSIDNV
+183 
-189 YLQKYDLNTIYVRDS
+189 YLQKYEYNTINVRNS
-204 EATLKNCTVEG
+204 EVNLKNCTVEG
-215 GGSNTINVGDSEVTL
+215 GN
-230 KNCTVKGGDLE
+230 LE
-241 KEYPM
+241 KDYPM
-246 IWLKKV
+246 VWLRNV

-259 VLEMPG
+259 ILKMPG
-265 YIAVY
+265 GIAVS
-270 LLRNVRF
+270 LDKNVRF
-277 GTVSDR
+277 CSENDT
-283 ISTLESLESTVLAHD
+283 ITTLQAYESTVRTSQA
-298 MTITESLRIYRESFA
+298 TITEFLGIDKESFA

-337 VVLADHMIFHKIFR
+337 VVLADQMIFHKLFA

-365 ALSYTKGDA
+365 ALSYAQGDA
-374 RDLVVELEDG
+374 RDLKVELEDG

-392 SAQGGSTAHSGT
+392 SAQGGSTANSDT
-404 GEVGVEK
+404 GEVGVKK
-411 RDALEEL
+411 RDALEEM

-425 KVKHEIKKIINM
+425 KVKHEIKKMINM

-472 RLLGEALYEAG
+472 RLFGEALYEAG
-483 VLSGEEFRFI
+483 VLSGEEFRFV
-493 EVTES
+493 EATES

-509 EQTQHLLEK
+509 ERTQHLLEK

-535 GSSVNHGIEAINTI
+535 GSSVNFGIEAVNTI

-607 NKGDYKLEDR
+607 KKGDYKLEDR

-656 AQGSDDIDTILN
+656 AQGSDDIETILN

-701 KVKEQVEQFVA
+701 KVKEQVEQFVV

-724 GVVADTTLHSL
+724 GIVEDTTLHSL

-786 REVLESAL
+786 RELLESAL

-886 VNEALYA
+886 VNEALYV
-893 DVVKSN
+893 DVVKAN